1 MPDKHLHIISFN
13 IPFPPNY
20 GGVIDVFYKIKALY
34 SIGIKVHL
42 HCFAYGREIPEELN
56 LYCDSVNFYERKTGI
71 LSALLLKPYIVQSR
85 RSEKLINR
93 LLNDNY
99 PILFEGLHSC
109 YYIDD
114 KRLAG
119 RFKVYRESNIEHFY
133 YLNLFLVERN
143 ICKKIYFLLASLKL
157 RFYQKVLKKAD
168 LMLVVSQ
175 NDTEYLKRNF
185 IKNKVV
191 YIPSFHQSDVV
202 KVKSGSGDYVL
213 YHGNLSVPENEYAAI
228 FLITKVFNDIY
239 VPLKVVG
246 LNPSSRLKKLANNYS
261 NVEIIDN
268 PDDDKMHDL
277 IQNAQVNILVTFQST
292 GLKLKLLNTLFNG
305 RHCLVNDKMLVG
317 TGLDNLCSVSNTE
330 KGLKQMVLKLFV
342 SEFKIIDIE
351 NRKKLLYDTF
361 SNKRNAEKL
370 DFLVFG

>member
-20 GGVIDVFYKIKALY
+20 GGVIDVFYKIKALH

-85 RSEKLINR
+85 RSEKLISR

-143 ICKKIYFLLASLKL
+143 IYKKIYFLLASLKL

-202 KVKSGSGDYVL
+202 KIKSGSGDYVL

-228 FLITKVFNDIY
+228 FIITKVFNDID

-268 PDDDKMHDL
+268 PDDDKMLDL